1 MDSSRLLILFTVS
14 ILLGLLAPAV
24 AQVNDAVCTYTADF
38 CRRCS
43 YIGTY
48 EDGGAYQ
55 KNLNTLLSSLSSN
68 NQTNSGFYNSS
79 TGQDPYKVNAI
90 ALCRGDVSL
99 NDCHTCVN
107 QSSSILFT
115 DCLNQD
121 EAIIWGERC
130 MVRYSSK
137 SIFGT
142 QEDEPIKYVP
152 SLSNATD
159 PEEFDLVLNLFLD
172 TLTGKAASGDS
183 LKKFAAGHCTP
194 DLGKKSCSDCLKGAI
209 SKIPECC
216 GGKQGGRVLKPSCNL
231 RFETNLFYN
240 FTADSLVTLPGKKS
254 SISKAVIIITAVAI
268 VFVAMILIGIF
279 ISLRMR
285 RRRKKLKLKS
295 NGYMAPEY
303 AIHGSFSVKSDVFSF
318 GVLVLEIL
326 SGRKITS
333 FQSAENEE
341 DLLTYAWRKWKEDT
355 VSNIIDPVL
364 MTGLGTETMRC
375 IHIGLLCVQENVASR
390 PTMTSVVSMLNSHSM
405 TLPLPSRPAYYLHNS
420 ETDTTE
426 RTQSY
431 ESKKSEHVSIN
442 EDSITEL
449 PLLLFILPAI
459 FDLLAPTMAQF
470 DLRTCTSAAEYC
482 WICSDTAGN
491 YTPGDIYQSNLKR
504 LFSSFSSDT
513 RNKSGFYNSSMG
525 QDSNKVN
532 AIALC
537 RGDLALGNCSTC
549 VNESTHLLLQNC
561 PNHKEA
567 ILWGERCMVRY
578 SYNLIFGIEQG
589 DPTKYLPSP
598 NSAKNSQQFEA
609 VLNPLLGILIGK
621 AASGDSLKK
630 FAAGHANIPDA
641 ETIHAFAQCTPD
653 INQQNCSNC
662 LKDSFSIIPG
672 CCGGKSGGRV
682 LKPSCSLR
690 YENNGDFFGPFT
702 TSQIDI
708 PVPPALAPAPAA
720 KKSNTREIV
729 IIITV
734 VSVAVAII
742 MSSICIFLR
751 MMKRRVKLREG
762 HGNSDENLVESLQ
775 YDFETIKSATDDFSD
790 ANKLG
795 RGGFGTVY
803 KGRLL
808 NGQLIAVK
816 RLSKNSEQGDREFKN
831 EVELLAQ
838 LQHRNLVRLLGFC
851 IKAKERLLIY
861 QYVANASLDHFIF
874 DPQNNAHLEWE
885 TRYKIIQ
892 GIARGILYLHEDSR
906 VRIIHRDLKASNIL
920 LDEDMNPK
928 IADFGMA
935 RLFMIDQTQG
945 DTKTIVGTYGY
956 MAPEYAVHGRFSV
969 KTDIFSFGV
978 LVLEIISA
986 KKIGSFQ
993 YGKNAE
999 DLLSYAW
1006 RNWREETP
1014 QNIIDPT
1021 LTTSSRIEIMRCIH
1035 IGLLC
1040 VQQNAVD
1047 RPTVVS
1053 IVSMLNS
1060 ETLTLS
1066 VPSRPAFFLQ
1076 DDGELDLC
1084 LTTLTES
1091 DESKSSSIYVTQNE
1105 PSNITEPYPR

>member
-1 MDSSRLLILFTVS
+1 MDFSR
-14 ILLGLLAPAV
+14 
-24 AQVNDAVCTYTADF
+24 
-38 CRRCS
+38 
-43 YIGTY
+43 
-48 EDGGAYQ
+48 
-55 KNLNTLLSSLSSN
+55 
-68 NQTNSGFYNSS
+68 
-79 TGQDPYKVNAI
+79 
-90 ALCRGDVSL
+90 
-99 NDCHTCVN
+99 
-107 QSSSILFT
+107 
-115 DCLNQD
+115 
-121 EAIIWGERC
+121 
-130 MVRYSSK
+130 
-137 SIFGT
+137 
-142 QEDEPIKYVP
+142 
-152 SLSNATD
+152 
-159 PEEFDLVLNLFLD
+159 
-172 TLTGKAASGDS
+172 
-183 LKKFAAGHCTP
+183 
-194 DLGKKSCSDCLKGAI
+194 
-209 SKIPECC
+209 
-216 GGKQGGRVLKPSCNL
+216 
-231 RFETNLFYN
+231 
-240 FTADSLVTLPGKKS
+240 
-254 SISKAVIIITAVAI
+254 
-268 VFVAMILIGIF
+268 
-279 ISLRMR
+279 
-285 RRRKKLKLKS
+285 
-295 NGYMAPEY
+295 
-303 AIHGSFSVKSDVFSF
+303 
-318 GVLVLEIL
+318 
-326 SGRKITS
+326 
-333 FQSAENEE
+333 
-341 DLLTYAWRKWKEDT
+341 
-355 VSNIIDPVL
+355 
-364 MTGLGTETMRC
+364 
-375 IHIGLLCVQENVASR
+375 
-390 PTMTSVVSMLNSHSM
+390 
-405 TLPLPSRPAYYLHNS
+405 
-420 ETDTTE
+420 
-426 RTQSY
+426 
-431 ESKKSEHVSIN
+431 
-442 EDSITEL
+442 

-589 DPTKYLPSP
+589 DSTKYLPSP

-956 MAPEYAVHGRFSV
+956 MAPEYAIHGRFSV

-1066 VPSRPAFFLQ
+1066 VPSRPAFFSQ

>member
-1 MDSSRLLILFTVS
+1 MDSSRLLIFFTVS

-55 KNLNTLLSSLSSN
+55 KILNTLLSSLSSN

-159 PEEFDLVLNLFLD
+159 PEEFDLVFNLFLD

-254 SISKAVIIITAVAI
+254 TISKAVIAIIITAVAI

-285 RRRKKLKLKS
+285 RRRKKLKLKNDNSDDIGLVESLQYDFETIRSATDDFSDANKLGQGGFGAVYKGRLPNGKYIAVKRLSKNSEQGDREFKTEVTLVSQLHHRNLVGLLGFCLKAGERILIYEYVPNTSLNHFIFDPINHGHLNWETRYKIIRGISRGLLYLHEDSCPRIIHRDLKPS
-295 NGYMAPEY
+295 NILLDEDMNPKIADFGMAQLFMMDQTLGDTKTIMGTYGYMAPEY

-420 ETDTTE
+420 ETDTME

-431 ESKKSEHVSIN
+431 ESKKPEHVSIN

-449 PLLLFILPAI
+449 
-459 FDLLAPTMAQF
+459 
-470 DLRTCTSAAEYC
+470 
-482 WICSDTAGN
+482 
-491 YTPGDIYQSNLKR
+491 
-504 LFSSFSSDT
+504 
-513 RNKSGFYNSSMG
+513 
-525 QDSNKVN
+525 
-532 AIALC
+532 
-537 RGDLALGNCSTC
+537 
-549 VNESTHLLLQNC
+549 
-561 PNHKEA
+561 
-567 ILWGERCMVRY
+567 
-578 SYNLIFGIEQG
+578 
-589 DPTKYLPSP
+589 
-598 NSAKNSQQFEA
+598 
-609 VLNPLLGILIGK
+609 
-621 AASGDSLKK
+621 
-630 FAAGHANIPDA
+630 
-641 ETIHAFAQCTPD
+641 
-653 INQQNCSNC
+653 
-662 LKDSFSIIPG
+662 
-672 CCGGKSGGRV
+672 
-682 LKPSCSLR
+682 
-690 YENNGDFFGPFT
+690 
-702 TSQIDI
+702 
-708 PVPPALAPAPAA
+708 
-720 KKSNTREIV
+720 
-729 IIITV
+729 
-734 VSVAVAII
+734 
-742 MSSICIFLR
+742 
-751 MMKRRVKLREG
+751 
-762 HGNSDENLVESLQ
+762 
-775 YDFETIKSATDDFSD
+775 
-790 ANKLG
+790 
-795 RGGFGTVY
+795 
-803 KGRLL
+803 
-808 NGQLIAVK
+808 
-816 RLSKNSEQGDREFKN
+816 
-831 EVELLAQ
+831 
-838 LQHRNLVRLLGFC
+838 
-851 IKAKERLLIY
+851 
-861 QYVANASLDHFIF
+861 
-874 DPQNNAHLEWE
+874 
-885 TRYKIIQ
+885 
-892 GIARGILYLHEDSR
+892 
-906 VRIIHRDLKASNIL
+906 
-920 LDEDMNPK
+920 
-928 IADFGMA
+928 
-935 RLFMIDQTQG
+935 
-945 DTKTIVGTYGY
+945 
-956 MAPEYAVHGRFSV
+956 
-969 KTDIFSFGV
+969 
-978 LVLEIISA
+978 
-986 KKIGSFQ
+986 
-993 YGKNAE
+993 
-999 DLLSYAW
+999 
-1006 RNWREETP
+1006 
-1014 QNIIDPT
+1014 
-1021 LTTSSRIEIMRCIH
+1021 
-1035 IGLLC
+1035 
-1040 VQQNAVD
+1040 
-1047 RPTVVS
+1047 
-1053 IVSMLNS
+1053 
-1060 ETLTLS
+1060 
-1066 VPSRPAFFLQ
+1066 
-1076 DDGELDLC
+1076 
-1084 LTTLTES
+1084 
-1091 DESKSSSIYVTQNE
+1091 
-1105 PSNITEPYPR
+1105 YPR

>member
-1 MDSSRLLILFTVS
+1 MDFSR
-14 ILLGLLAPAV
+14 
-24 AQVNDAVCTYTADF
+24 
-38 CRRCS
+38 
-43 YIGTY
+43 
-48 EDGGAYQ
+48 
-55 KNLNTLLSSLSSN
+55 
-68 NQTNSGFYNSS
+68 
-79 TGQDPYKVNAI
+79 
-90 ALCRGDVSL
+90 
-99 NDCHTCVN
+99 
-107 QSSSILFT
+107 
-115 DCLNQD
+115 
-121 EAIIWGERC
+121 
-130 MVRYSSK
+130 
-137 SIFGT
+137 
-142 QEDEPIKYVP
+142 
-152 SLSNATD
+152 
-159 PEEFDLVLNLFLD
+159 
-172 TLTGKAASGDS
+172 
-183 LKKFAAGHCTP
+183 
-194 DLGKKSCSDCLKGAI
+194 
-209 SKIPECC
+209 
-216 GGKQGGRVLKPSCNL
+216 
-231 RFETNLFYN
+231 
-240 FTADSLVTLPGKKS
+240 
-254 SISKAVIIITAVAI
+254 
-268 VFVAMILIGIF
+268 
-279 ISLRMR
+279 
-285 RRRKKLKLKS
+285 
-295 NGYMAPEY
+295 
-303 AIHGSFSVKSDVFSF
+303 
-318 GVLVLEIL
+318 
-326 SGRKITS
+326 
-333 FQSAENEE
+333 
-341 DLLTYAWRKWKEDT
+341 
-355 VSNIIDPVL
+355 
-364 MTGLGTETMRC
+364 
-375 IHIGLLCVQENVASR
+375 
-390 PTMTSVVSMLNSHSM
+390 
-405 TLPLPSRPAYYLHNS
+405 
-420 ETDTTE
+420 
-426 RTQSY
+426 
-431 ESKKSEHVSIN
+431 
-442 EDSITEL
+442 

-459 FDLLAPTMAQF
+459 FNLLAPTMAQF

-482 WICSDTAGN
+482 WICSDTGGN

-513 RNKSGFYNSSMG
+513 RNKSGFYSSSMG

-537 RGDLALGNCSTC
+537 RGDLALDNCRTC
-549 VNESTHLLLQNC
+549 VNETTHLLLQNC

-609 VLNPLLGILIGK
+609 VLNPLLGILIEK

-742 MSSICIFLR
+742 MISICIFLR

-956 MAPEYAVHGRFSV
+956 MAPEYAIHGRFSV

-986 KKIGSFQ
+986 KKIGSFR
-993 YGKNAE
+993 YGKSEE
-999 DLLSYAW
+999 DLLIYAW

-1035 IGLLC
+1035 VGLLC

-1060 ETLTLS
+1060 ESLTLS
-1066 VPSRPAFFLQ
+1066 VPSQPAFYLQ
-1076 DDGELDLC
+1076 DAGEPDMC

>member
-1 MDSSRLLILFTVS
+1 MDFSR
-14 ILLGLLAPAV
+14 
-24 AQVNDAVCTYTADF
+24 
-38 CRRCS
+38 
-43 YIGTY
+43 
-48 EDGGAYQ
+48 
-55 KNLNTLLSSLSSN
+55 
-68 NQTNSGFYNSS
+68 
-79 TGQDPYKVNAI
+79 
-90 ALCRGDVSL
+90 
-99 NDCHTCVN
+99 
-107 QSSSILFT
+107 
-115 DCLNQD
+115 
-121 EAIIWGERC
+121 
-130 MVRYSSK
+130 
-137 SIFGT
+137 
-142 QEDEPIKYVP
+142 
-152 SLSNATD
+152 
-159 PEEFDLVLNLFLD
+159 
-172 TLTGKAASGDS
+172 
-183 LKKFAAGHCTP
+183 
-194 DLGKKSCSDCLKGAI
+194 
-209 SKIPECC
+209 
-216 GGKQGGRVLKPSCNL
+216 
-231 RFETNLFYN
+231 
-240 FTADSLVTLPGKKS
+240 
-254 SISKAVIIITAVAI
+254 
-268 VFVAMILIGIF
+268 
-279 ISLRMR
+279 
-285 RRRKKLKLKS
+285 
-295 NGYMAPEY
+295 
-303 AIHGSFSVKSDVFSF
+303 
-318 GVLVLEIL
+318 
-326 SGRKITS
+326 
-333 FQSAENEE
+333 
-341 DLLTYAWRKWKEDT
+341 
-355 VSNIIDPVL
+355 
-364 MTGLGTETMRC
+364 
-375 IHIGLLCVQENVASR
+375 
-390 PTMTSVVSMLNSHSM
+390 
-405 TLPLPSRPAYYLHNS
+405 
-420 ETDTTE
+420 
-426 RTQSY
+426 
-431 ESKKSEHVSIN
+431 
-442 EDSITEL
+442 

-609 VLNPLLGILIGK
+609 VLNPLLGILIEK

-720 KKSNTREIV
+720 KKSNKREIV

-956 MAPEYAVHGRFSV
+956 MAPEYAIHGRFSV

-1091 DESKSSSIYVTQNE
+1091 DESKSSSIYATQNE